1 MKLSKF
7 MIGLLVLLGIVAIVG
22 FFALNKYNMLVEKQT
37 EVEKAS
43 ANVQSAYQRRADL
56 VPNLVETV
64 KGYAKH
70 EEETLKAVV
79 EARAK
84 ATQMQVDLANAT
96 PEQIKEFQKAQSEL
110 GGALGKLIAVG
121 ESYPDLKANQNFL
134 DLQHQLEGTE
144 NRINE
149 ARNSFNGVVAE
160 YNKSVRAFPTNLI
173 AGMFGFEKAESFQA
187 EEGAQ
192 KAPEVKF

>member
-1 MKLSKF
+1 MKLKHYELHYKNDLPFQAELSKVTNL
-7 MIGLLVLLGIVAIVG
+7 IPHRHDKELELVYCLEGTVHLEA
-22 FFALNKYNMLVEKQT
+22 
-37 EVEKAS
+37 
-43 ANVQSAYQRRADL
+43 ADQ
-56 VPNLVETV
+56 
-64 KGYAKH
+64 
-70 EEETLKAVV
+70 EETLTAVV

-149 ARNSFNGVVAE
+149 ARNSFNSVVAD

>member
-1 MKLSKF
+1 MKISKSL
-7 MIGLLVLLGIVAIVG
+7 MVLIAIVAVAAIWG
-22 FFALNKYNMLVEKQT
+22 FSSYNGLVSKQT

-70 EEETLKAVV
+70 EEETLKSVV

-84 ATQMQVDLANAT
+84 AMQTQVDLANAT
-96 PEQIKEFQKAQSEL
+96 PEQIKAFQQAQSDL

-149 ARNSFNGVVAE
+149 ARNAFNSTVAE
-160 YNKSVRAFPTNLI
+160 YNKSVRSFPTNLL

-192 KAPEVKF
+192 KAPQVKF

>member
-1 MKLSKF
+1 MSKGL
-7 MIGLLVLLGIVAIVG
+7 MILLGIVAVIAIYGFSTYNSLVG
-22 FFALNKYNMLVEKQT
+22 KQT

-70 EEETLKAVV
+70 EEETFKAVV

-173 AGMFGFEKAESFQA
+173 AGMFGFDKAESFQA

>member
-1 MKLSKF
+1 
-7 MIGLLVLLGIVAIVG
+7 MILLGIVAVIAIYG
-22 FFALNKYNMLVEKQT
+22 FSTYNSLVSKQT

>member
-1 MKLSKF
+1 MKMSKGL
-7 MIGLLVLLGIVAIVG
+7 MILLGIVAVIAIYG
-22 FFALNKYNMLVEKQT
+22 FSTYNSLVSKQT

>member
-1 MKLSKF
+1 MKLSKGT
-7 MIGLLVLLGIVAIVG
+7 IGIIAAIIIICAWAASAYNGMVG
-22 FFALNKYNMLVEKQT
+22 VQESATTAM
-37 EVEKAS
+37 

-149 ARNSFNGVVAE
+149 ARNIYNGEVAN

>member
-1 MKLSKF
+1 MKMSKGL
-7 MIGLLVLLGIVAIVG
+7 MILLGIVAVIAIYG
-22 FFALNKYNMLVEKQT
+22 FSTYNSLVSKQT

-192 KAPEVKF
+192 KAPEAKF

>member
-1 MKLSKF
+1 MKMSKGL
-7 MIGLLVLLGIVAIVG
+7 MILLGIVAVIAIYG
-22 FFALNKYNMLVEKQT
+22 FCTYNSLVSKQT

>member
-1 MKLSKF
+1 MSKGL
-7 MIGLLVLLGIVAIVG
+7 MILLGIVAVVAIYAFSSYNSLVG
-22 FFALNKYNMLVEKQT
+22 KQT

-70 EEETLKAVV
+70 EEETLTAVV

-149 ARNSFNGVVAE
+149 ARNSFNSVVAE

>member
-1 MKLSKF
+1 MKMSKGL
-7 MIGLLVLLGIVAIVG
+7 MILLGIVAVIAIYG
-22 FFALNKYNMLVEKQT
+22 FSTYNSLVSKQT

-121 ESYPDLKANQNFL
+121 ESYPDLKANEQFMS
-134 DLQHQLEGTE
+134 LQTQLEGCE

-149 ARNSFNGVVAE
+149 ARNKYNAAVQTYNTNIRSFPKNI
-160 YNKSVRAFPTNLI
+160 F
-173 AGMFGFEKAESFQA
+173 AGLFGFDRMTKFEAQA
-187 EEGAQ
+187 GAD

>member
-1 MKLSKF
+1 MSKSL
-7 MIGLLVLLGIVAIVG
+7 MVLLGIVAVLAVWGFSSYNGLVG
-22 FFALNKYNMLVEKQT
+22 KQT

-70 EEETLKAVV
+70 EEETFKAVV

-84 ATQMQVDLANAT
+84 AMQTQVDLANAT
-96 PEQIKEFQKAQSEL
+96 PEQIKAFQKAQSEL

-149 ARNSFNGVVAE
+149 ARNLFNSSVAE
-160 YNKSVRAFPTNLI
+160 YNKSVRSFPTNLL

>member
-1 MKLSKF
+1 MKMSKGL
-7 MIGLLVLLGIVAIVG
+7 MILLGIVGVILVIVLIG
-22 FFALNKYNMLVEKQT
+22 SRVYNNLVEKQT
-37 EVEKAS
+37 KVENAS

-149 ARNSFNGVVAE
+149 ARNIYNGEVAN

>member
-1 MKLSKF
+1 M
-7 MIGLLVLLGIVAIVG
+7 VLLGIVAVLAVWGFSSYNGLVG
-22 FFALNKYNMLVEKQT
+22 KQT

-70 EEETLKAVV
+70 EEETFKAVV

-84 ATQMQVDLANAT
+84 AMQTQVDLANAT
-96 PEQIKEFQKAQSEL
+96 PEQIKAFQKAQSEL

-149 ARNSFNGVVAE
+149 ARNLFNSSVAE
-160 YNKSVRAFPTNLI
+160 YNKSVRSFPTNLL

>member
-1 MKLSKF
+1 MKISKSL
-7 MIGLLVLLGIVAIVG
+7 MVLIAIVAVAAIWG
-22 FFALNKYNMLVEKQT
+22 FSSYNGLVSKQT

-70 EEETLKAVV
+70 EEETLKSVV

-84 ATQMQVDLANAT
+84 AMQTQVDLANAT
-96 PEQIKEFQKAQSEL
+96 PEQIKAFQQAQSEL

-149 ARNSFNGVVAE
+149 ARNAFNSTVAE
-160 YNKSVRAFPTNLI
+160 YNKSVRSFPTNLL

-192 KAPEVKF
+192 KAPQVKF

>member
-1 MKLSKF
+1 MKMSKGL
-7 MIGLLVLLGIVAIVG
+7 MILLGIVAVIAIFG
-22 FFALNKYNMLVEKQT
+22 FSKYNSLVGLQT

>member
-1 MKLSKF
+1 MKMSKGL
-7 MIGLLVLLGIVAIVG
+7 MILLGIVAVIAIYG
-22 FFALNKYNMLVEKQT
+22 FSTYNSLVSKQT

-70 EEETLKAVV
+70 EEETFKAVV
-79 EARAK
+79 EARSK

>member
-1 MKLSKF
+1 
-7 MIGLLVLLGIVAIVG
+7 MILLGIVGVILVIVLIG
-22 FFALNKYNMLVEKQT
+22 SRVYNNLVEKQT
-37 EVEKAS
+37 KVENAS

-149 ARNSFNGVVAE
+149 ARNIYNGEVAN
-160 YNKSVRAFPTNLI
+160 YNKSVRAVPTNLI

>member
-1 MKLSKF
+1 MKISKF
-7 MIGLLVLLGIVAIVG
+7 LIGLLVLLGIVAIIG
-22 FFALNKYNMLVEKQT
+22 LFALTSYNSLVGQQT
-37 EVEKAS
+37 EVEKEF
-43 ANVQSAYQRRADL
+43 ANLQSAYQRRADL

-70 EEETLKAVV
+70 EEETLTAVV

>member
-1 MKLSKF
+1 MKISKSL
-7 MIGLLVLLGIVAIVG
+7 MVLIAIVAVAAIWG
-22 FFALNKYNMLVEKQT
+22 FSSYNGLVSKQT

-70 EEETLKAVV
+70 EEETLKSVV

-84 ATQMQVDLANAT
+84 AMQTQVDLANAT
-96 PEQIKEFQKAQSEL
+96 PEQIKAFQQAQSEL

-121 ESYPDLKANQNFL
+121 ESYPDLKAHQNFL

-149 ARNSFNGVVAE
+149 ARNAFNSTVAE
-160 YNKSVRAFPTNLI
+160 YNKSVRSFPTNLL

-192 KAPEVKF
+192 KAPQVKF

>member
-1 MKLSKF
+1 
-7 MIGLLVLLGIVAIVG
+7 MILLGIVAVIAIYG
-22 FFALNKYNMLVEKQT
+22 FSTYNSLVSKQT

-110 GGALGKLIAVG
+110 GGLSRPESKSKFPRFAAPIGGNGK
-121 ESYPDLKANQNFL
+121 P
-134 DLQHQLEGTE
+134 HQ
-144 NRINE
+144 R
-149 ARNSFNGVVAE
+149 
-160 YNKSVRAFPTNLI
+160 
-173 AGMFGFEKAESFQA
+173 
-187 EEGAQ
+187 GA
-192 KAPEVKF
+192 

>member
-1 MKLSKF
+1 

>member
-1 MKLSKF
+1 MKMSKSL
-7 MIGLLVLLGIVAIVG
+7 MVLLGIVAVLAVWGFSSYNGLVG
-22 FFALNKYNMLVEKQT
+22 KQT

-70 EEETLKAVV
+70 EEETFKAVV

-84 ATQMQVDLANAT
+84 AMQTQVDLANAT
-96 PEQIKEFQKAQSEL
+96 PEQIKAFQKAQSEL

-149 ARNSFNGVVAE
+149 ARNLFNSSVAE
-160 YNKSVRAFPTNLI
+160 YNKSVRSFPTNLL

>member
-1 MKLSKF
+1 MKISKSLMVLIAVVAVAAIWGF
-7 MIGLLVLLGIVAIVG
+7 SSYNGLVS
-22 FFALNKYNMLVEKQT
+22 KQT

-70 EEETLKAVV
+70 EEETLKSVV

-84 ATQMQVDLANAT
+84 AMQTQVDLANAT
-96 PEQIKEFQKAQSEL
+96 PEQIKAFQQAQSEL

-149 ARNSFNGVVAE
+149 ARNAFNSTVAE
-160 YNKSVRAFPTNLI
+160 YNKSVRSFPTNLL
-173 AGMFGFEKAESFQA
+173 AGMFGFEKTESFQA

-192 KAPEVKF
+192 KAPQVKF